1 MTFVFLGLK
10 EGIVIMK
17 KICKSIMAV
26 FFAAVLLVTLPGVCV
41 LADEFPVEEM
51 NILDMEE
58 DFSEDIMIDNSLEI
72 CDEVSIQE
80 ESDAE
85 IPTENATDESSNVQI
100 LNNEKI
106 GEDQTEAPTD
116 EISGQ
121 EVYLIEDANGEER
134 CGYTNHSRDEA
145 VAWITAR
152 KNEKWAVNYDGIYGP
167 QCVDLIMYYFDYLV
181 GYHLGGSAYQ
191 YVGRTDLPSG
201 WYYTSTP
208 SPGDIAVWEANVG
221 IALSTGHVA
230 LVQSVGSGSFSYV
243 DVNGATG
250 RAGSGSISNTNPSTF
265 IHPDFVEYKAPD
277 IKNAHITNAT
287 TASYEVR
294 FNAYDDSRIDFAQVG
309 CWSDKWDIDKAKWYT
324 VPFSNNYGAITIPV
338 SDMGGYKDCW
348 YYCNIYVV
356 DEFGNKSEATTVKV
370 FIDGT
375 APQIKNAHTTNTT
388 TTSYEVRFN
397 AYDDSDITF
406 AQVGCWSDKWD
417 IDKAKWYTVPFSNNY
432 GAITIPIS
440 DMGGYKDCWY
450 YCNIY
455 TLDAFGNRSNATTV
469 KVYICDINS
478 TNHNWGDPIWKWT
491 GNDANGYSAATATVT
506 CKTDKSHKMTF
517 KATVTKK
524 ASGTGKN
531 AKMTYA
537 ATATISGKKFTTTKT
552 VAIKMALVSSASVG
566 KLKTIKLTPVLT
578 PKDTPVEAYTWKSSK
593 PAAAKVNSSGT
604 VTGANLGQT
613 DITATCSKYGLSAKC
628 TVNVWF
634 NDVMPKDVPA
644 GITKE
649 NYQYIYWGVKN
660 GIINGYSDGS
670 FKPNNPVTRA
680 QFCIM
685 IWKLA
690 GKPAPSSKAASF
702 KDISGLTAN
711 GQKAIKWAQE
721 KGLVNGFGNGIFK
734 PNDVLTRCQIMIILW
749 KWSGRPAY
757 GNMAKYSDISALTLN
772 TQKAISWGVNNRII
786 SASGN
791 KFTPNGNVSR
801 ADFLNILYQFNKVS
815 YKKIPSN
822 LDAVPKQ

>member
-1 MTFVFLGLK
+1 MRKTW
-10 EGIVIMK
+10 K
-17 KICKSIMAV
+17 KILATCCAILM
-26 FFAAVLLVTLPGVCV
+26 LVTLPGMYI
-41 LADEFPVEEM
+41 LADE
-51 NILDMEE
+51 LK
-58 DFSEDIMIDNSLEI
+58 EDIFIDEI
-72 CDEVSIQE
+72 CEAADVPDDITDIGQAEAPNVSDSLPNTSDQLDDSIQFPDQDKVDDNVDISKYY
-80 ESDAE
+80 ESDEHFSDYAE
-85 IPTENATDESSNVQI
+85 EFVGAVSRPASTPQITYAGQIVDSITYRGVTTNAVYTPYRSGLDTDWTYGCFVLVKKFYSNVYGI
-100 LNNEKI
+100 NVDNLVSTSAIPHASSGYFYETRSPRVGDIVRYNSK
-106 GEDQTEAPTD
+106 THWALVKS
-116 EISGQ
+116 ISGSTVTLIQ
-121 EVYLIEDANGEER
+121 MNAYWTNYTCAQVGCTVDASDTSVSFFTYSGYLPDN
-134 CGYTNHSRDEA
+134 
-145 VAWITAR
+145 
-152 KNEKWAVNYDGIYGP
+152 
-167 QCVDLIMYYFDYLV
+167 
-181 GYHLGGSAYQ
+181 
-191 YVGRTDLPSG
+191 
-201 WYYTSTP
+201 TSPISPTP
-208 SPGDIAVWEANVG
+208 
-221 IALSTGHVA
+221 
-230 LVQSVGSGSFSYV
+230 
-243 DVNGATG
+243 
-250 RAGSGSISNTNPSTF
+250 
-265 IHPDFVEYKAPD
+265 VEYKAPD

-294 FNAYDDSRIDFAQVG
+294 FNAYDDSGIVFAQVG

-469 KVYICDINS
+469 KVYICDTNS

-491 GNDANGYSAATATVT
+491 GNDANGYSVATATVT

-531 AKMTYA
+531 AKMTYT

-660 GIINGYSDGS
+660 GIINGYADGS